1 MFKRTHIKL
10 IFAVILSLLLS
21 GCTTQCNDIHQRI
34 QPGMSYKEVSKELG
48 KEGELY
54 TIAETDTQTV
64 VYQWYVD
71 DYMRVIM
78 YFSSADTKS
87 ESILYKYDIT
97 YGCSY
102 FKEGMTY
109 QDLMV
114 RLGSPDS
121 FGTFFHYAGAT
132 WKIHDYLFL
141 TVQFEKQGYNTEIY
155 TYPDNYVAYNYNI
168 STTDESLCR

>member
-1 MFKRTHIKL
+1 MHAFGKVICF
-10 IFAVILSLLLS
+10 IVILSLLLS

-34 QPGMSYKEVSKELG
+34 HPGMSYKEVSNELG
-48 KEGELY
+48 KEGEPY
-54 TIAETDTQTV
+54 TIAETDIQSV

-71 DYMRVIM
+71 DYTRVIM
-78 YFSSADTKS
+78 YFSSADPQN
-87 ESILYKYDIT
+87 EAVLYKYDIT

-102 FKEGMTY
+102 FKKGMTY

-155 TYPDNYVAYNYNI
+155 IYPDNYVAYRYDI
-168 STTDESLCR
+168 KTTDETLFG